1 MAWRALLPCAL
12 AAALTGCGAQEPAP
26 EPAPR
31 LAAEVKQYR
40 SDIAKRTVA
49 VSVDNPTDGDVL
61 VQRLALDAAGF
72 AGDPPA
78 EVAVQV
84 AAGSRVDVR
93 LPYGEVECAGDRRAG
108 ADAVLLGVQDADGAR
123 HDLRLELPPGGLL
136 DRLHA
141 RECADRT
148 LLAVADV
155 RLSPQWTRRGGR
167 LEGALVLQRR
177 SGSAPV
183 TVVEPGGNVLFTV
196 RPLTPGPAPAGTPL
210 GTLAPTASTLELPLE
225 ITSTRCDA
233 HAFADSKR
241 SYVFGFYLA
250 IGSGEPQLTTTTA
263 DAPLQ
268 RQLDRLAADTCR
280 PGG

>member
-1 MAWRALLPCAL
+1 MAWRVLLPCAL
-12 AAALTGCGAQEPAP
+12 AAALTGCGADGSAPA
-26 EPAPR
+26 PAPR

-40 SDIAKRTVA
+40 SDIAQRTVA

-61 VQRLALDAAGF
+61 VRRLALDAAGF
-72 AGDPPA
+72 ADDPPV

-93 LPYGEVECAGDRRAG
+93 LPYGEVECADDRPAG
-108 ADAVLLGVQDADGAR
+108 ADAVLLGVQDAGGAQ
-123 HDLRLELPPGGLL
+123 HDLRLELAAEGLL

-155 RLSPQWTRRGGR
+155 RLSPQWTRNGSR
-167 LEGALVLQRR
+167 LEGALVLERR

-196 RPLTPGPAPAGTPL
+196 RSAEAGRTTPL
-210 GTLAPTASTLELPLE
+210 GTLAPTAAALELPLE

-241 SYVFGFYLA
+241 SYIFGFYLA
-250 IGSGEPQLTTTTA
+250 LGDDEPQLTTTTA
-263 DAPLQ
+263 DPPLQ

>member
-1 MAWRALLPCAL
+1 VAWRALLPCAL
-12 AAALTGCGAQEPAP
+12 AAALTGCGAQEPEPA
-26 EPAPR
+26 PAPR

-61 VQRLALDAAGF
+61 VQHLELDAAGF
-72 AGDPPA
+72 ADPSA
-78 EVAVQV
+78 EVEVQV

-93 LPYGEVECAGDRRAG
+93 LPYGEVECDDDRPAG
-108 ADAVLLGVQDADGAR
+108 ADTVLLGVQDADGTQ
-123 HDLRLELPPGGLL
+123 HDLRLELAPGGLL

-141 RECADRT
+141 RECADQT

-155 RLSPQWTRRGGR
+155 RLSSQWTRDGSR
-167 LEGALVLQRR
+167 LVGALVLERR

-196 RPLTPGPAPAGTPL
+196 RSLTPGAAGTPM
-210 GTLAPTASTLELPLE
+210 GTLAPTASALALPLQ

-241 SYVFGFYLA
+241 SYVFGFYVAL
-250 IGSGEPQLTTTTA
+250 GGDEPQLTTTTA
-263 DAPLQ
+263 DPPLQ